1 MSGIAGV
8 FNIPRTPDE
17 LKVWATVHAT
27 HHRDINRAIYQ
38 ITGLNLP
45 EFVLDPI
52 DPDNTSVWEDQHQVM
67 HNNQDEILGI
77 SGFDLSEVDFKDEEF
92 LTGWI
97 TLNANEHFQ
106 ASNILGI
113 G

>member
-1 MSGIAGV
+1 MSGLAGI
-8 FNIPRTPDE
+8 FNVPTTPDE
-17 LKVWATVHAT
+17 LKVWATTHAS

-38 ITGLNLP
+38 ITGVNLP
-45 EFVLDPI
+45 EFILDPI
-52 DPDNTSVWEDQHQVM
+52 DPSNTSVWEDQHQIM
-67 HNNQDEILGI
+67 HSNFDEILGI
-77 SGFDLSEVDFKDEEF
+77 SGYDLSQVDFTNQEF

-97 TLNANEHFQ
+97 TLNSNEHLQ